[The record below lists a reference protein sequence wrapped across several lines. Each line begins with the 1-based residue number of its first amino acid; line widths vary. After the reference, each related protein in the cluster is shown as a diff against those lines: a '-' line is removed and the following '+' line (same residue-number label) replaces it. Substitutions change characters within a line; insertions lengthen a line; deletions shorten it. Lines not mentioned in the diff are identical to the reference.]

1 MEINAQ
7 DVIDRLS
14 TKLAKAEF
22 DKTVMEIQIE
32 SLQAQL
38 KHNENSRDEPVE
50 GELIN

>member
-14 TKLAKAEF
+14 GKLAKAETE
-22 DKTVMEIQIE
+22 KSIMEIQIE

-38 KHNENSRDEPVE
+38 QNESAQDRSVE
-50 GELIN
+50 GELID

>member
-14 TKLAKAEF
+14 GKLAKAETE
-22 DKTVMEIQIE
+22 KSIMEIQIE

-38 KHNENSRDEPVE
+38 RESESVQDRSVE
-50 GELIN
+50 GELID